1 MLVSRRERNA
11 AQGDDSC
18 RWQHLKVEL
27 VSELWNKFTV
37 GNIADIA
44 HFSEKMTAAAKLA
57 VGAS

>member
-27 VSELWNKFTV
+27 VSELWNEFTV
-37 GNIADIA
+37 GNIADI
-44 HFSEKMTAAAKLA
+44 HFSEKMSAADKLA

>member
-11 AQGDDSC
+11 AQGDCC